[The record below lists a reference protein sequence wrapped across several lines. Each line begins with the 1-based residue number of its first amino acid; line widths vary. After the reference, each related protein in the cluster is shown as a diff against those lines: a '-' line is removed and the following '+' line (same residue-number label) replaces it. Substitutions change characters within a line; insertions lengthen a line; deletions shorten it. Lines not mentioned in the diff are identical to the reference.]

1 MVAIIQ
7 FVFFILDA
15 VLGLLLFAIVAT
27 AILSWLVAFDVINLR
42 NRFIYSVAQF
52 LEAVTRPV
60 LGPFQRIVPTLG
72 GIDISPIIA
81 ILIITGIRRFLLPA
95 AHNGLIALVAG

>member
-1 MVAIIQ
+1 MVAIIE
-7 FVFFILDA
+7 FIFYILNA
-15 VLGLLLFAIVAT
+15 VIGLLLFAIVAT

-60 LGPFQRIVPTLG
+60 LSPFQRIIPTLG
-72 GIDISPIIA
+72 GIDVSPIVA
-81 ILIITGIRRFLLPA
+81 ILILTGIRRFLLPA
-95 AHNGLIALVAG
+95 AEAGLINLVS